1 MAKEYSS
8 PLAGKRVVITRAE
21 SQAARLAEALRAKGA
36 EPISL
41 PLIQIVPLA
50 DNLYLDS
57 TLRELQK
64 FDWLVFT
71 SQNAVASIADRL
83 AKIGSRWNGE
93 RTSPKIAAVGRST
106 AERAE
111 AFGFSVT
118 YTGKGGTAADLIQE
132 LANDLRGKRVFL
144 PRSDK
149 AATALI
155 NHLQDVGARV
165 TEVVAY
171 RTVPLTSIEPGAKTS
186 VANCEAMLF
195 FSPSA
200 VHAFLNL
207 VRTGVLS
214 SLHENVTVGAIGP
227 VTISAL
233 REAGIRCNFQASEPR
248 VEEIVSALVLHFEKT
263 KIASASG
270 VQSR

>member
-111 AFGFSVT
+111 AFGFSV
-118 YTGKGGTAADLIQE
+118 
-132 LANDLRGKRVFL
+132 
-144 PRSDK
+144 
-149 AATALI
+149 
-155 NHLQDVGARV
+155 
-165 TEVVAY
+165 
-171 RTVPLTSIEPGAKTS
+171 
-186 VANCEAMLF
+186 
-195 FSPSA
+195 
-200 VHAFLNL
+200 
-207 VRTGVLS
+207 
-214 SLHENVTVGAIGP
+214 
-227 VTISAL
+227 
-233 REAGIRCNFQASEPR
+233 
-248 VEEIVSALVLHFEKT
+248 
-263 KIASASG
+263 
-270 VQSR
+270 

>member
-1 MAKEYSS
+1 MLPAVEIL
-8 PLAGKRVVITRAE
+8 PPDDWGPTDRAI
-21 SQAARLAEALRAKGA
+21 AE
-36 EPISL
+36 
-41 PLIQIVPLA
+41 
-50 DNLYLDS
+50 LD
-57 TLRELQK
+57 R

-186 VANCEAMLF
+186 AANCEAMLF

-227 VTISAL
+227 TTISAL

-248 VEEIVSALVLHFEKT
+248 VEEIVSALALHFEKT